1 MFATLKMKPHFRN
14 YQINCKFQEEESGYY
29 CWKLREKK
37 VKQYFSETT
46 RVDSPEPSVQL
57 DQAELEW

>member
-1 MFATLKMKPHFRN
+1 MVCNTENETSLQKLPDKLQISGKRN
-14 YQINCKFQEEESGYY
+14 WNY

-57 DQAELEW
+57 GQAELEW